1 MANKSKIT
9 SSAKSE
15 TAALRK
21 QVAALNRKLEKYQQ
35 KDAKRKKTRLRTA
48 SKWTLL
54 GLASLVFVTAVL
66 VFYAALSLINTNRFM
81 NLAGPLSEQKSV
93 QRIVARRT
101 TKALYDQ
108 INLEQLTA
116 DALPPRI
123 SFLAPTVSRQI
134 RQQSDN
140 QAEQLLASDKFQTIW
155 RNSMRSAHERLIDG
169 LANYR
174 GDGTIDLQDV
184 YTNLSSNISNDKL
197 SFLSK
202 IKLPPK
208 YGQIVIV
215 QSQWLGTASFIVS
228 NLTAIR
234 ILTISLL
241 LILLGLAVWVSV
253 NRRKTIT
260 QIGILISSLSF
271 LLLLAGRVVRTLLTA
286 KVIPENQ
293 QMFLDVWK
301 VFTTSFVTQMV
312 TTLIFGLAVAFVA
325 WIGGNSK
332 LAGNIKNRISLLF
345 NGKLHKSL
353 FPKENSL
360 TKFVGRYRTA
370 LLTAVG
376 LVFVAGI
383 LVINYAWTSLIS
395 LIIVCLLLALSVEAL
410 AAEKS

>member
-215 QSQWLGTASFIVS
+215 QSFWQINDLRNYWLD
-228 NLTAIR
+228 AI
-234 ILTISLL
+234 
-241 LILLGLAVWVSV
+241 LILWVSDA
-253 NRRKTIT
+253 RL
-260 QIGILISSLSF
+260 GSS
-271 LLLLAGRVVRTLLTA
+271 
-286 KVIPENQ
+286 
-293 QMFLDVWK
+293 
-301 VFTTSFVTQMV
+301 
-312 TTLIFGLAVAFVA
+312 
-325 WIGGNSK
+325 
-332 LAGNIKNRISLLF
+332 
-345 NGKLHKSL
+345 
-353 FPKENSL
+353 
-360 TKFVGRYRTA
+360 
-370 LLTAVG
+370 
-376 LVFVAGI
+376 
-383 LVINYAWTSLIS
+383 
-395 LIIVCLLLALSVEAL
+395 
-410 AAEKS
+410 